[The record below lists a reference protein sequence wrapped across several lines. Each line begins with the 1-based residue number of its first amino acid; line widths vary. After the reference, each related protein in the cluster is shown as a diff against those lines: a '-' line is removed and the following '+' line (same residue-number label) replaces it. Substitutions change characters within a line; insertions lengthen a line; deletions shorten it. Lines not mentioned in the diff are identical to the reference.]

1 MPDSQSYVDRSAV
14 LCLACSSSLP
24 PRSKH
29 VVGNTDNDIFI
40 TSCCNRPICPSCLSA
55 NPRLRRYN
63 PCLSC
68 LGGVDVVGTASGLV
82 SATKTPNIDGAVR
95 DEDNFVI
102 GDDDDD
108 IDDGLE
114 NTIPSG
120 SLLRSSPPPPYTAQ
134 NESSFTHTS
143 SSTSANHREGETM
156 EDRSNPVIEAAPSR
170 YLIQRGDT
178 LQGIALRL
186 GVNGRDLCRLN
197 NLPPSTLSTT
207 PHLLHTRVSL
217 VLPPSVR
224 SLKPL
229 PPVNVEERDKRV
241 REQAGRRL
249 QMLTKETDW
258 RIAKAY
264 VALADDPGEESS
276 HAMKAKEIGGSS
288 TGACSLEA
296 RAVDKYLEDV
306 EWEEQEGRAG
316 RKISAA
322 HLPVASKQIR
332 NPVNKGTR
340 GWV

>member
-120 SLLRSSPPPPYTAQ
+120 SLL
-134 NESSFTHTS
+134 
-143 SSTSANHREGETM
+143 
-156 EDRSNPVIEAAPSR
+156 
-170 YLIQRGDT
+170 
-178 LQGIALRL
+178 
-186 GVNGRDLCRLN
+186 
-197 NLPPSTLSTT
+197 
-207 PHLLHTRVSL
+207 
-217 VLPPSVR
+217 
-224 SLKPL
+224 
-229 PPVNVEERDKRV
+229 
-241 REQAGRRL
+241 
-249 QMLTKETDW
+249 
-258 RIAKAY
+258 
-264 VALADDPGEESS
+264 
-276 HAMKAKEIGGSS
+276 
-288 TGACSLEA
+288 
-296 RAVDKYLEDV
+296 
-306 EWEEQEGRAG
+306 
-316 RKISAA
+316 
-322 HLPVASKQIR
+322 
-332 NPVNKGTR
+332 
-340 GWV
+340 